1 MYVSDGTIERS
12 HFGHYS
18 TVSEFVK
25 FVGFIEVCMGDGF
38 RIVRDPAEGSF
49 GPTQS

>member
-1 MYVSDGTIERS
+1 MYLMELLKDHILDIIQQYLSL
-12 HFGHYS
+12 F
-18 TVSEFVK
+18 K